1 MKYNLPWEL
10 YNDWMELTYSKELL
24 KNIVE
29 ELKEQM
35 VQGE

>member
-10 YNDWMELTYSKELL
+10 YSDWVELTFTKELL

-35 VQGE
+35 VKGE